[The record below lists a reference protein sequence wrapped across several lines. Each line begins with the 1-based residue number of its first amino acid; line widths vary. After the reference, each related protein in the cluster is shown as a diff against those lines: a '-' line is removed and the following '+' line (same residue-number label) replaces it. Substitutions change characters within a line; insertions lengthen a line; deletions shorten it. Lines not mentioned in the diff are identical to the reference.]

1 MAIDVFLVFD
11 RAISGVTLPQQSEL
25 QDTALKA
32 LPGYAVE
39 LKNYH
44 FGLQVPQQQSGSSR
58 ASSHVQA
65 LPVTLTKQTDLLT
78 PALLDLV
85 AKGANV
91 PSVQL
96 LLRRAGAAAGTKVSE
111 PYLTYTFR
119 NVRVT
124 SVTWA
129 TSNADDVTE
138 EHLTLVY
145 QSMTVD
151 YRPQDKTGKPGQAVS
166 ATYDAMRGAV

>member
-11 RAISGVTLPQQSEL
+11 RAISGVTLPPQSEL
-25 QDTALKA
+25 QDTAMKA

-39 LKNYH
+39 VKCYH

-78 PALLDLV
+78 PALLDMV
-85 AKGANV
+85 AKAATV

-96 LLRRAGAAAGTKVSE
+96 LLRRAGGAKVSE
-111 PYLTYTFR
+111 PYLAYTFR

-145 QSMTVD
+145 QSMTVE
-151 YRPQDKTGKPGQAVS
+151 YTPQDKTGKPGQPVS